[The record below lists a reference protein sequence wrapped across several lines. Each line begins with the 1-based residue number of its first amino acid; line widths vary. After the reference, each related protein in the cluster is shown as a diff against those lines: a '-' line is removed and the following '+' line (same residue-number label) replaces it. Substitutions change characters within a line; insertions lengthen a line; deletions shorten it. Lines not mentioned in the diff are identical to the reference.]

1 MISYRPLWAIMEEK
15 GITTYRLINQGI
27 DSRTI
32 SNLKHNQNI
41 TMLTAE
47 KLCRIIGCE
56 IQDLVEFVEEEQDIE
71 QKK

>member
-15 GITTYRLINQGI
+15 GVTTYRLIKQGI
-27 DSRTI
+27 DSRTV
-32 SNLKHNQNI
+32 SNLKHNENI

-56 IQDLVEFVEEEQDIE
+56 IIDIVEFVEEEKNSE
-71 QKK
+71 QEN

>member
-1 MISYRPLWAIMEEK
+1 MINYEPLWSIMEEK
-15 GITTYRLINQGI
+15 GITTYQLIKKGI

-32 SNLKHNQNI
+32 NNLKHNENI

-56 IQDLVEFVEEEQDIE
+56 IQDIVEFVEEEQNCE
-71 QKK
+71 

>member
-32 SNLKHNQNI
+32 SNLKQNQNI

-56 IQDLVEFVEEEQDIE
+56 IQDIVEFVEEEQGIE

>member
-1 MISYRPLWAIMEEK
+1 MEEK

-32 SNLKHNQNI
+32 SNLKQNQNI

-56 IQDLVEFVEEEQDIE
+56 IQDIVEFVEEEQDIE

>member
-32 SNLKHNQNI
+32 SNLKQNQNI

-56 IQDLVEFVEEEQDIE
+56 IQDIVEFVEEEQDIE

>member
-41 TMLTAE
+41 TMLTVE
-47 KLCRIIGCE
+47 RLCGIIGCE
-56 IQDLVEFVEEEQDIE
+56 IQDIVEFVEEEQDIE